1 MATYYVR
8 ISGNDSS
15 AGTSAGAAWRTL
27 SKAFTTV
34 AAGDQVYIGAGT
46 YREALTISTAWA
58 SETKFTGD
66 YTGQYTGDAGIVYW
80 SAYTNGDRAA
90 GGTRPLTTSGTPRY
104 WTFENMVFIGGGGST
119 TVVSA
124 TVRGFTFSRCVFVA
138 SSGGST
144 GSVGI
149 TVGADITDGSLLDS
163 CLFFNTG
170 TTVTLTTS
178 ASADYDAG
186 IVLKNCLSTGG
197 NSAYITATGAGAF
210 KGGGVNAI
218 NCTFLTAGSNVGF
231 RTASANVSTIYPC
244 NISNSVVVAIGG
256 TGLSANTSGQIVDA
270 GFNLII
276 ASTARTNVTAATT
289 SVTTAAMTMGGFEWL
304 YGLPARPFGMPMLGS
319 PFTYMG
325 GTSVPS
331 TDILGRTRTGNG
343 AQWID
348 DGTATSGAANTITDS
363 GKTFGINSLIG
374 NMIIITSGT
383 GSGQQKII
391 KSNTATAI
399 TVFENWATNPDST
412 SVYRI
417 IKGPQAFTGKLTG
430 GAATTATVS
439 SAVWD
444 TNQWAGYSIA
454 ITAGTASGQTNT
466 ITSNTGTV
474 LTVPTW
480 GVTPDNTSEFSIY
493 RQTGISALL
502 PSVGCFEAGYDAQ
515 QLANVVRTGTYSGQ
529 ITGPGYDEFD
539 IPVDTGSQTLTVYAR
554 YDARHG
560 STNKPQVKLCKG
572 EQVGVSDETITM
584 TAAVDTWEALTTSS
598 FNPAAKGIVTIQLIS
613 RADYPDGNAF
623 FDN

>member
-46 YREALTISTAWA
+46 YREALTISTAWG

-80 SAYTNGDRAA
+80 SAYTNGDRAR

-104 WTFENMVFIGGGGST
+104 WTFENIVFSGCRPSDALLSI
-119 TVVSA
+119 
-124 TVRGFTFSRCVFVA
+124 TVRDFKFTRCSFL
-138 SSGGST
+138 
-144 GSVGI
+144 
-149 TVGADITDGSLLDS
+149 TVGPSLAITGTVDITSPQVIFDS
-163 CLFFNTG
+163 CYFLNSLIAF
-170 TTVTLTTS
+170 TLPTS
-178 ASADYDAG
+178 ASADYDSN
-186 IVLKNCLSTGG
+186 ILLTNCILLGSKVTVTASGA
-197 NSAYITATGAGAF
+197 NSF
-210 KGGGVNAI
+210 KGGGVDLQ
-218 NCTFLTAGSNVGF
+218 NCFLLLGEATGF
-231 RTASANVSTIYPC
+231 RVLSANVATSAPCTIT
-244 NISNSVVVAIGG
+244 NSVVLCGGG
-256 TGLSANTSGQIVDA
+256 TALNANTSGQIID
-270 GFNLII
+270 GGNNLIL
-276 ASTARTNVTAATT
+276 ASTPRTNVTTGVSSYSEPVA
-289 SVTTAAMTMGGFEWL
+289 VLLGGFEWL
-304 YGLPARPFGMPMLGS
+304 YGLPARPFGMPILGS
-319 PFTYMG
+319 PLSYFG
-325 GTSVPS
+325 GTSAPS

-348 DGTATSGAANTITDS
+348 SGTATSGAANTITDS
-363 GKTFGINSLIG
+363 GATWNTNELIG
-374 NMIIITSGT
+374 NMIILTSGT

-399 TVFENWATNPDST
+399 TVFENWITNPDNT

-417 IKGPQAFTGKLTG
+417 IKGPQAFSGKATA
-430 GAATTATVS
+430 GAATTLTVS
-439 SAVWD
+439 SATWD
-444 TNQWAGYSIA
+444 TNQWAGYTIET
-454 ITAGTASGQTNT
+454 TAGTGSGQTNT
-466 ITSNTGTV
+466 VTSNTGTV

-480 GVTPDNTSEFSIY
+480 GTNPDNTTEFEIY
-493 RQTGISALL
+493 RQTGIDALL

-515 QLANVVRTGTYSGQ
+515 QLTNVVRTGTYSGQ

-539 IPVDTGSQTLTVYAR
+539 VPVDTGAQTLTVYAR

-560 STNKPQVKLCKG
+560 STNKPQIKLCKG

-584 TAAVDTWEALTTSS
+584 TSAVDTWEALTTSS
-598 FNPAAKGIVTIQLIS
+598 FNPSAKGIVTIQLIS